1 MDHGLGGGEGR
12 SEMENFRSIDK
23 LKSRL
28 REGANKGYVS
38 SMSTLSK
45 GQNHKNWGI
54 KVSSYT
60 SNLVLRLVITLGLK
74 SEIIPNKSKPSV
86 GQTFLI
92 PGTWLRW
99 WLGGG
104 AQGSPPRTRS
114 STGAPLGG

>member
-1 MDHGLGGGEGR
+1 MDHGLGGENR

-60 SNLVLRLVITLGLK
+60 SNLVLRLVITLGLR
-74 SEIIPNKSKPSV
+74 SEIIPNKSNHLWAKLFSY
-86 GQTFLI
+86 LI
-92 PGTWLRW
+92 
-99 WLGGG
+99 LG
-104 AQGSPPRTRS
+104 
-114 STGAPLGG
+114 